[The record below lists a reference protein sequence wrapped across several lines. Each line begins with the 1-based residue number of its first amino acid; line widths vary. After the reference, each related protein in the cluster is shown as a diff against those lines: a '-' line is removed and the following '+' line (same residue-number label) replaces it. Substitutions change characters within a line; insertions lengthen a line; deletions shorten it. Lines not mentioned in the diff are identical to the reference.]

1 MQRTNT
7 ITKPVAGVDRSFRF
21 GMGFWA
27 ALAELRSLGLD
38 QLLPVAAAANHAQSP
53 HFLRARADVLYCAA
67 LCHCETEGM
76 PQDFTRADALDW
88 MDEMTGTDQAE
99 VAALAITTTS
109 NIWGGKSLAEVI
121 QAANAPAEPTPTKPK
136 KPAKN

>member
-1 MQRTNT
+1 MLRTNT
-7 ITKPVAGVDRSFRF
+7 ITKPVGSAARSFRF

-27 ALAELRSLGLD
+27 ALAELRSLELD
-38 QLLPVAAAANHAQSP
+38 QLLPVAAAANFAKSP

-88 MDEMTGTDQAE
+88 MDEMSGTDQAE
-99 VAALAITTTS
+99 VAGLALTTTS
-109 NIWGGKSLAEVI
+109 NLWGGKSLAEVI
-121 QAANAPAEPTPTKPK
+121 QAANAPAETTPTKPK
-136 KPAKN
+136 KSAKS